1 MRIKVLSLVLL
12 VAAITGCLK
21 ENYAE
26 KEQVLTLPD
35 LSSVTLEAEV
45 LGENNVYDTVV
56 TQLLNV
62 RANRSWSAVVEYE
75 GDQTGWL
82 ELSEEEL
89 LNLHEYSVDEPVT
102 LTAKRNENTS
112 SRKARI
118 TFSSDA
124 EHKVTIP
131 VEQKAQVRFLE
142 AEPNRSEALSIL
154 DTVTVAIRCN
164 TTWSA
169 AIDATLTTAD
179 ISLSTN
185 EGKDNGVLKVAFGE
199 NFDAT
204 QSKTSVIKLSAL
216 GVDTPKEMVITQKE
230 GKPYIE
236 FRMSDT
242 ELSPETSSVM
252 LKFGASVNWSLAIKS
267 QKGMD
272 GASLSTN
279 TGGPTSSGDVILNL
293 PLNGEDPGVSKSI
306 TIELSAE
313 GLAPQTRT
321 FTQKGCIHLAFLHV
335 TSPGTDKPYTFY
347 WPFASPV
354 KSEIPASANT
364 GTYRGQSVVL
374 TMTGGTV
381 FTAHS
386 EDWGTNGGIWYNAN
400 KQGFLIGNGKG
411 SYLEFPAVT
420 GLALKTVIW
429 EPSYMFGT
437 RGKITDSEGNVIKGG
452 EQWDSHGGG
461 TNTVTAE
468 FMENHYFNLEDTL
481 PGTSY
486 RLVATNAGVALSF
499 KDLVLI
505 YE

>member
-1 MRIKVLSLVLL
+1 MRIKVFALFLL
-12 VAAITGCLK
+12 TAAMTACLR

-35 LSSVTLEAEV
+35 LSSVTLEAEE
-45 LGENNVYDTVV
+45 LGENSVYDTIV
-56 TQLLNV
+56 TQTLNV
-62 RANRSWSAVVEYE
+62 RANRSWSAIIEYE
-75 GDQTGWL
+75 GDQTDWL

-112 SRKARI
+112 VRKARI
-118 TFSSDA
+118 VFSSDA

-142 AEPNRSEALSIL
+142 AEPDRSEALSIL

-164 TTWSA
+164 TSWTA
-169 AIDATLTTAD
+169 AIDSTLTTAD

-185 EGKDNGVLKVAFGE
+185 EGRDNGVLKIAFGE

-204 QSKTSVIKLSAL
+204 QERISVIKLSAL
-216 GVDTPKEMVITQKE
+216 GIDIPKEMVITQKE

-236 FRMSDT
+236 FRMSDA
-242 ELSPETSSVM
+242 ELSPEVSSVV
-252 LKFGASVNWSLAIKS
+252 LKFGASVNWSLGIKS

-272 GASLSTN
+272 GASFSTN

-313 GLAPQTRT
+313 GLEPQTLT
-321 FTQKGCIHLAFLHV
+321 FTQKGCIHLDFLDCTV
-335 TSPGTDKPYTFY
+335 PGSDKPYSFK
-347 WPFASPV
+347 WPFASPAR
-354 KSEIPASANT
+354 SEIPASAST
-364 GTYRGQSVVL
+364 GTYRGLSLVL
-374 TMTGGTV
+374 TMTGGTI

-386 EDWGTNGGIWYNAN
+386 EDWGTSGGIWYNAQ

-411 SYLEFPAVT
+411 SYLELPVVT
-420 GLALKTVIW
+420 GLALKTIIW
-429 EPSYMFGT
+429 EPSYLFGT
-437 RGKITDSEGNVIKGG
+437 KGKVTDAEGNVIKGG

-461 TNTVTAE
+461 ANTVTGE
-468 FMENHYFNLEDTL
+468 FMENHYFNLEDTQ
-481 PGTSY
+481 PGTAY
-486 RLVATNAGVALSF
+486 RLVATNAGVALSL